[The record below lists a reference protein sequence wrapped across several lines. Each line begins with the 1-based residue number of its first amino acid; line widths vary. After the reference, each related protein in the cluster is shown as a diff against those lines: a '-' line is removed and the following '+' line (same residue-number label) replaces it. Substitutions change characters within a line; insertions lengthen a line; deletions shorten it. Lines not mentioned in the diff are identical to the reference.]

1 MGVENRPSVRLVG
14 ITSVVNDDFT
24 KGQSPGD
31 LIAYCARVSNPSNQN
46 NVETAAKLLNYCI
59 KHHHWSIF
67 EMANLVIEINTT
79 RDIARQILRHRSLSF
94 QEFSQRYADP
104 LESGLTF
111 KYRRAR
117 LQDKK
122 NRQNSIPIDD
132 DDPLNRWFLEAQE
145 RVAEFAGTIYKE
157 ALEKGIAK
165 EVARA
170 ILPEGLVM
178 SRLYAN
184 GTVRSWIHFVQVRD
198 HETAQLEVQEIA
210 KEIKRILI
218 EKFPALEQHLTEK

>member
-1 MGVENRPSVRLVG
+1 
-14 ITSVVNDDFT
+14 
-24 KGQSPGD
+24 
-31 LIAYCARVSNPSNQN
+31 
-46 NVETAAKLLNYCI
+46 
-59 KHHHWSIF
+59 
-67 EMANLVIEINTT
+67 
-79 RDIARQILRHRSLSF
+79 
-94 QEFSQRYADP
+94 
-104 LESGLTF
+104 
-111 KYRRAR
+111 
-117 LQDKK
+117 
-122 NRQNSIPIDD
+122 
-132 DDPLNRWFLEAQE
+132 LEAQE

-218 EKFPALEQHLTEK
+218 ENFPALEQHLTEK